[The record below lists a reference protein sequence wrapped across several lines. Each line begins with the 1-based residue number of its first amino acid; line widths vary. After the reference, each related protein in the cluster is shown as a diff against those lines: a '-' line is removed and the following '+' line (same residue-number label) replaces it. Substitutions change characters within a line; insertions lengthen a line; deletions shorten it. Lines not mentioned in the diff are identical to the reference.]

1 MWINLSFDVLSNI
14 FSFLSPDS
22 LARASS
28 VCHHWHTCV
37 HLHSLPYSTSHHHHH
52 HLPWFLAFPTRNRS
66 LCCYV
71 QNPVTE
77 NWQVVSL
84 DFLPD
89 PARPVTSIGSLL
101 LLRPT
106 NCTLLQLGL
115 CNPFTRQF
123 KYLPML
129 NIARTNPAVGLVVG
143 PAQYGL
149 ISDFKVYVAGGM
161 SEVPH
166 GGAKYEP
173 TLEVY
178 DSRHDTW
185 QIVGPMP
192 VEFAVRLTVW
202 SPNESVYTNGV
213 LYWMTS
219 ARAYSLMGLDIESNT
234 WRELCVPMA
243 DRLEFAAI
251 TLRNGKLTLVGGGMC
266 VEGTCVWELDE
277 EEEDW
282 WLIEKVPI
290 ELGLR
295 LLGGRV
301 KWESTKCVGSDE
313 AIFLYREIGSGM
325 IVWRRQVEVENGD
338 DDLIIKSKSKWE
350 WIWVDG
356 DKQGQNV
363 PIKGVLLHPSLALS
377 CMLN

>member
-37 HLHSLPYSTSHHHHH
+37 HLHSLPYSTSHHHHF
-52 HLPWFLAFPTRNRS
+52 PWFLAFPARNRC

-106 NCTLLQLGL
+106 NCTLLRLGL

-161 SEVPH
+161 SEAPC
-166 GGAKYEP
+166 GGATYEP
-173 TLEVY
+173 TLEMY

-202 SPNESVYTNGV
+202 TPNESVYTNGV

-234 WRELCVPMA
+234 WRELSVPMA
-243 DRLEFAAI
+243 DRLEFAA
-251 TLRNGKLTLVGGGMC
+251 LMRRNGKLTLIGGGMC

-295 LLGGRV
+295 LLGGRA

-313 AIFLYREIGSGM
+313 AICLYREIGSGM
-325 IVWRRQVEVENGD
+325 VVWRRQVEDENGD

-350 WIWVDG
+350 WTWVDG
-356 DKQGQNV
+356 DKQAQNV